1 MHIKNIKLTNYR
13 NYESL
18 NLDLGKKTT
27 VLIGKNGAG
36 KTNLISALK
45 QSLSFIFS
53 KNSKISQ
60 YSFVAESGQKVQSFE
75 TTDSMRAMNPDG
87 TQNQNG
93 TWPIR
98 IETTMDIGNDK
109 PLHVVFERKNLSE
122 GMKETYST
130 ESIRFWERYKD
141 LNNLPV
147 LAFYSDAF
155 PHEKVRIGKKI
166 QDKLDSQF
174 GISQSDAYY
183 NWDDPR
189 DCSNVWQQYFAMQWK
204 NYKYGNVKNKEESY
218 LSAVRDCLIKF
229 AQPLECAE
237 ENKDFILNDI
247 TVTARGS
254 KEIVVLRF
262 KNGMEADFESLPAG
276 YRRAFAMVFDLA
288 NRAFL
293 LNGNCDPQGIAFID
307 EIDLHL
313 HPSLAQEILERL
325 QRTFVHL
332 QLLASTHSPVVLSNY
347 KQDEDNV
354 LYQISTSNGEGLKP
368 VYKKLENSYGVDYN
382 SLLENQMEVPVR
394 NSLLQ
399 ELINAYNY
407 WKNAGEGARMDRAMT
422 SIIELVG
429 ENSIVVKDLK
439 NSELHGIYR

>member
-1 MHIKNIKLTNYR
+1 
-13 NYESL
+13 
-18 NLDLGKKTT
+18 
-27 VLIGKNGAG
+27 
-36 KTNLISALK
+36 
-45 QSLSFIFS
+45 
-53 KNSKISQ
+53 
-60 YSFVAESGQKVQSFE
+60 
-75 TTDSMRAMNPDG
+75 
-87 TQNQNG
+87 
-93 TWPIR
+93 
-98 IETTMDIGNDK
+98 
-109 PLHVVFERKNLSE
+109 
-122 GMKETYST
+122 
-130 ESIRFWERYKD
+130 
-141 LNNLPV
+141 
-147 LAFYSDAF
+147 
-155 PHEKVRIGKKI
+155 
-166 QDKLDSQF
+166 
-174 GISQSDAYY
+174 
-183 NWDDPR
+183 
-189 DCSNVWQQYFAMQWK
+189 MQWK

-332 QLLASTHSPVVLSNY
+332 QLIASTHSPVVLSNY

-429 ENSIVVKDLK
+429 ENSLVVKDLK
-439 NSELHGIYR
+439 K

>member
-141 LNNLPV
+141 LNDLPV
-147 LAFYSDAF
+147 LAFHSDSF
-155 PHEKVRIGKKI
+155 V
-166 QDKLDSQF
+166 S
-174 GISQSDAYY
+174 
-183 NWDDPR
+183 
-189 DCSNVWQQYFAMQWK
+189 
-204 NYKYGNVKNKEESY
+204 
-218 LSAVRDCLIKF
+218 LSSRS
-229 AQPLECAE
+229 
-237 ENKDFILNDI
+237 
-247 TVTARGS
+247 TG
-254 KEIVVLRF
+254 
-262 KNGMEADFESLPAG
+262 
-276 YRRAFAMVFDLA
+276 
-288 NRAFL
+288 FL
-293 LNGNCDPQGIAFID
+293 F
-307 EIDLHL
+307 
-313 HPSLAQEILERL
+313 
-325 QRTFVHL
+325 
-332 QLLASTHSPVVLSNY
+332 
-347 KQDEDNV
+347 
-354 LYQISTSNGEGLKP
+354 
-368 VYKKLENSYGVDYN
+368 
-382 SLLENQMEVPVR
+382 
-394 NSLLQ
+394 
-399 ELINAYNY
+399 
-407 WKNAGEGARMDRAMT
+407 
-422 SIIELVG
+422 
-429 ENSIVVKDLK
+429 
-439 NSELHGIYR
+439 